1 MNRNEFI
8 TRLKES
14 GIPQEI
20 VSFDSSMND
29 GYNIR
34 KNKLRWETFT
44 RERGKEY
51 DCIGFPS
58 ESDALQHMFDE
69 LVAIYAGNILNNKEV

>member
-1 MNRNEFI
+1 MNRNEFVSC
-8 TRLKES
+8 LKKN
-14 GIPQEI
+14 GIEPKI
-20 VSFDSSMND
+20 VSFDSSVNE

-34 KNKLRWETFT
+34 KNKLGWETFV

-58 ESDALQHMFDE
+58 ESDAIQYMLNK
-69 LVAIYAGNILNNKEV
+69 LVGIYAKQNRDE

>member
-8 TRLKES
+8 SRLKEN
-14 GIPQEI
+14 GIPQGI
-20 VSFDSSMND
+20 VSFDSSTSD

-69 LVAIYAGNILNNKEV
+69 LVVIYAGNIPNP

>member
-8 TRLKES
+8 ARLKEN
-14 GIPQEI
+14 GIPQGI
-20 VSFDSSMND
+20 VSFDSITND

-51 DCIGFPS
+51 DCMGFPS

-69 LVAIYAGNILNNKEV
+69 LIAIYA

>member
-8 TRLKES
+8 ALLKEN
-14 GIPQEI
+14 GIPQGI
-20 VSFDSSMND
+20 VSFDSSTND

-58 ESDALQHMFDE
+58 ESEALQHMFDE
-69 LVAIYAGNILNNKEV
+69 LVAIYAGDITNP